1 MARILL
7 VEDNEMNRDV
17 LSRLLK
23 RRGFD
28 LVFAEDGEAAV
39 RTFEASQ
46 PDLVLMDISLP
57 LMDGY
62 EATRRIRAQEEGPRR
77 IPIIALTAHAM
88 ISDRDKAIAS
98 GCDDYE
104 TKPVEFTRLLT
115 KIQMHLGTVGSP

>member
-39 RTFEASQ
+39 RVHLESQ

-62 EATRRIRAQEEGPRR
+62 EATRRIRTQEAGRR
-77 IPIIALTAHAM
+77 RTPIIALTAHAM

-115 KIQMHLGTVGSP
+115 KIQQHLGATESH

>member
-39 RTFEASQ
+39 RVHLESQ

-62 EATRRIRAQEEGPRR
+62 EATRRIRAQEAGPRR
-77 IPIIALTAHAM
+77 TPIIALTAHAM

-115 KIQMHLGTVGSP
+115 KIQMHLGMTDSP